1 VSCADPVPVA
11 WATHMSEPDGSA
23 AGLAAVPGAPEALEL
38 GAADAAAAVA
48 DGLEAAAPPDGDADA
63 DVEPAGDGAADDPG
77 AASRSVRQ
85 PESPD
90 TRW

>member
-1 VSCADPVPVA
+1 
-11 WATHMSEPDGSA
+11 MSEPDGSA
-23 AGLAAVPGAPEALEL
+23 AGLVAVPGAAEALEL
-38 GAADAAAAVA
+38 GAADASAAAPVA
-48 DGLEAAAPPDGDADA
+48 DGLEAAAPPDADADA
-63 DVEPAGDGAADDPG
+63 DAEPAGDGAADDPG